1 MAFQEISGIAI
12 TVWSEQNDFAAIGFI
27 VDQIDALITEWYP
40 GEYESRNSLFLS
52 IYRSL
57 VSKWEKTLT
66 FLT

>member
-12 TVWSEQNDFAAIGFI
+12 TVWSELNDFAAIGFI

-40 GEYESRNSLFLS
+40 GEYGSRHSPFLS
-52 IYRSL
+52 IYSSL

-66 FLT
+66 LLT

>member
-40 GEYESRNSLFLS
+40 GEYES
-52 IYRSL
+52 
-57 VSKWEKTLT
+57 
-66 FLT
+66 

>member
-40 GEYESRNSLFLS
+40 GEYESRNSPFFS
-52 IYRSL
+52 VYSSL
-57 VSKWEKTLT
+57 VSKREKTLT
-66 FLT
+66 FFI

>member
-40 GEYESRNSLFLS
+40 GEYESRNSSFLS
-52 IYRSL
+52 ICSFL
-57 VSKWEKTLT
+57 VNGKRR
-66 FLT
+66 

>member
-40 GEYESRNSLFLS
+40 GKYESRNSPFLS
-52 IYRSL
+52 VYSSL
-57 VSKWEKTLT
+57 VSKREKTLS

>member
-40 GEYESRNSLFLS
+40 GEYERRNSPFLS
-52 IYRSL
+52 VYSSL
-57 VSKWEKTLT
+57 VTKREKALT
-66 FLT
+66 FFI